1 MNLDGGFGFQ
11 TPPSVASRIL
21 QLYPD
26 IPSEGIPAFLGNKRV
41 PSMGWEW
48 RRTSAF
54 AGDWTMHA
62 NRRRQCEVWS
72 ETGTTAYCY
81 RFNVHSADVPL
92 VDGATHFEEVSF
104 VFHNIAGLG
113 YHYGKPFAGVPQSYI
128 DLSTMMTSMWASFIH
143 DLDPNT
149 GVVNRSVHWSVYD
162 SDKPQDLFLNSNTS
176 SHMEA
181 DTWRKEGIE
190 YINSVAKA
198 FWR

>member
-1 MNLDGGFGFQ
+1 
-11 TPPSVASRIL
+11 
-21 QLYPD
+21 
-26 IPSEGIPAFLGNKRV
+26 
-41 PSMGWEW
+41 MGYEW

-54 AGDWTMHA
+54 AGDYTMHA
-62 NRRRQCEVWS
+62 NRRRQCEAWA
-72 ETGTTAYCY
+72 ETSTPAYCY

-92 VDGATHFEEVSF
+92 IVGATHFEEVAF

-113 YHYGKPFAGVPQSYI
+113 YHYGKPFDGVPQSYI

-143 DLDPNT
+143 DLDPNS
-149 GVVNRSVHWSVYD
+149 GVVSKSVHWEAYGKN
-162 SDKPQDLFLNSNTS
+162 KPVDLFLNANTT

-181 DTWRKEGIE
+181 DTWRKEGID